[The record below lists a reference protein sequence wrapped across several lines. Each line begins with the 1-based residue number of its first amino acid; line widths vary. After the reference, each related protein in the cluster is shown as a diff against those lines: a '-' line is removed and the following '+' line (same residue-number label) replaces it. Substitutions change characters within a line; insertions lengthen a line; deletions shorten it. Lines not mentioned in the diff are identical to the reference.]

1 MGRVL
6 YGELSQ
12 YDPGTRF
19 ERSSIPA
26 LVAHDDEDD
35 IVPYED
41 ARRVAESKGAESKGA
56 EVHTIE
62 GAGHG
67 LRTPDTPPCP
77 ADGAREPVD

>member
-1 MGRVL
+1 MDRVL

-12 YDPGTRF
+12 YDPGTRL
-19 ERSSIPA
+19 ERSSVPA
-26 LVAHDDEDD
+26 LVVHGDEDD

-41 ARRVAESKGAESKGA
+41 ARRVAASRRA

-67 LRTPDTPPCP
+67 FRTRDTPPCP
-77 ADGAREPVD
+77 PDGAREPVD

>member
-26 LVAHDDEDD
+26 LVVHDDEDD

-41 ARRVAESKGAESKGA
+41 ARRVAESKGT

>member
-1 MGRVL
+1 MDRVL

-12 YDPGTRF
+12 YDPGTRL
-19 ERSSIPA
+19 ERSSVPA
-26 LVAHDDEDD
+26 LVVHGDEDD

-41 ARRVAESKGAESKGA
+41 ARRVAASRRA

-67 LRTPDTPPCP
+67 FRTRDTPPCP
-77 ADGAREPVD
+77 AD